1 MLLSSVMKNCFLFP
15 GQGSQYPGMGM
26 DLWEQSPGVRGL
38 FEKASEAA
46 GMDMKGLLSGATAEE
61 LQATDKAQP
70 AITLV
75 NLSASAVLRER
86 GIAMD
91 GCAGF
96 SLGEYAALCEAGVL
110 RLEDLFPIVKTRGRL
125 MEEAARAL
133 DRDSGKPGMAAVL
146 GLHPETVAAI
156 VEPLAK
162 TGAYLANYNSPGQVV
177 LSGTAE
183 GLAKAETV
191 LKEAGAKRFIRLK
204 VSGPFHCPLME
215 EAARGFADALARYSF
230 SDPRTAVYSNVTGRV
245 IRSGAEAKELCVRQ
259 VVSMVRWVTVEE
271 SLFADGFTRF
281 VEAGPGTVLAGL
293 MRALRPE
300 APCAP
305 AGKMQEIAAVSAA
318 G

>member
-1 MLLSSVMKNCFLFP
+1 MKTCFLFP
-15 GQGSQYPGMGM
+15 GQGAQYPGMGM
-26 DLWEQSPGVRGL
+26 DLWEQSPSVRTL
-38 FEKASEAA
+38 FERASEAA
-46 GMDMKGLLSGATAEE
+46 GMDMRRLLSESTAQE

-75 NLSASAVLRER
+75 NLSASAVLREK
-86 GIAMD
+86 GVALD

-96 SLGEYAALCEAGVL
+96 SLGEYAALCEAGVISV
-110 RLEDLFPIVKTRGRL
+110 EDLFPIVKARGSC
-125 MEEAARAL
+125 MEEAARSL
-133 DRDSGKPGMAAVL
+133 DTESGKPGMAAVL

-162 TGAYLANYNSPGQVV
+162 AGVYLANYNSPGQVV
-177 LSGTAE
+177 LSGSAA
-183 GLAKAETV
+183 GLAKAETA
-191 LKEAGAKRFIRLK
+191 LKEAGAKRFILLK

-215 EAARGFADALARYSF
+215 GAAKVFADALAGYSF
-230 SDPRTAVYSNVTGRV
+230 SDPRAAVYSNVTGKA
-245 IRSGAEAKELCVRQ
+245 IRTGAEAKELCVRQ

-293 MRALRPE
+293 MRALRPDTR
-300 APCAP
+300 CAP
-305 AGKMQEIAAVSAA
+305 AGRMDEIAAASAA

>member
-1 MLLSSVMKNCFLFP
+1 MKRLLS
-15 GQGSQYPGMGM
+15 
-26 DLWEQSPGVRGL
+26 E
-38 FEKASEAA
+38 
-46 GMDMKGLLSGATAEE
+46 ATAEE

-96 SLGEYAALCEAGVL
+96 SLGEYAALCEAGVI
-110 RLEDLFPIVKTRGRL
+110 RIEDLFPIVKARGRF
-125 MEEAARAL
+125 MEEAARSL
-133 DRDSGKPGMAAVL
+133 DSESGKPGMAAVL

-162 TGAYLANYNSPGQVV
+162 EGAYLANYNSPGQVV
-177 LSGTAE
+177 LSGTAA
-183 GLAKAETV
+183 GLAKAETA

-215 EAARGFADALARYSF
+215 EAAKAFAEALAGF
-230 SDPRTAVYSNVTGRV
+230 TFEDPRTALYSNVTGRV
-245 IRSGAEAKELCVRQ
+245 ILSGAEAKELCVRQ

-293 MRALRPE
+293 MRALRPQ
-300 APCAP
+300 ALCAP
-305 AGKMQEIAAVSAA
+305 AGRAEEIAAIGAV
-318 G
+318 

>member
-1 MLLSSVMKNCFLFP
+1 
-15 GQGSQYPGMGM
+15 M
-26 DLWEQSPGVRGL
+26 DLWERSPSVRGL
-38 FEKASEAA
+38 FERASEAA

-75 NLSASAVLRER
+75 NLSASAVLREM
-86 GIAMD
+86 GVAMD

-96 SLGEYAALCEAGVL
+96 SLGEYAALCEAGII
-110 RLEDLFPIVKTRGRL
+110 RLEDLFPIVQTRGRL
-125 MEEAARAL
+125 MEEVARAL
-133 DRDSGKPGMAAVL
+133 DADSGKPGMAAVL

-162 TGAYLANYNSPGQVV
+162 AGAYLANYNSPGQVV

-183 GLAKAETV
+183 GLAKAETA

-215 EAARGFADALARYSF
+215 KASKGFADELGRYSF
-230 SDPRTAVYSNVTGRV
+230 SDPRTAVYSNVTGGV
-245 IRSGAEAKELCVRQ
+245 IRSGAEAKQLCVRQ
-259 VVSMVRWVTVEE
+259 IVSMVRWVTVEE
-271 SLFADGFTRF
+271 SLFADGFDRF

-300 APCAP
+300 ARCAP
-305 AGKMQEIAAVSAA
+305 AGKREEIAAVSAA